1 MIRFFLLL
9 LFIPVIVFIAAF
21 TYRSAGSVSIDLF
34 TVEYT
39 VSLAVLLLIAMLVGI
54 VVGFVANLF
63 LVIKQK
69 HKIRQLIK
77 CSCKSVLLLTLNAVE
92 VNTEGNYMVVMQC

>member
-9 LFIPVIVFIAAF
+9 LFIPAIVFIAAF
-21 TYRSAGSVSIDLF
+21 TYRNAGPVSIDLF

-39 VSLAVLLLIAMLVGI
+39 VPLAVLLLIAMLAGI

-63 LVIKQK
+63 VVIKQK
-69 HKIRQLIK
+69 NKIRQLIK
-77 CSCKSVLLLTLNAVE
+77 QRETLSSLSDVFKADK
-92 VNTEGNYMVVMQC
+92 

>member
-21 TYRSAGSVSIDLF
+21 TYRNAGPVNIDLF

-39 VSLAVLLLIAMLVGI
+39 VPLAALLLIAMLVGI
-54 VVGFVANLF
+54 VLGFLANL
-63 LVIKQK
+63 LVFMKQKNKIRKLIKQ
-69 HKIRQLIK
+69 RD
-77 CSCKSVLLLTLNAVE
+77 TLSSLSDAFKVDK
-92 VNTEGNYMVVMQC
+92 